1 MSTISPLATPYEF
14 ESFVNPGEERWNSR
28 EGAEITTVV
37 VHHMA
42 KTDFDEVPEVWRER
56 EASAHYGIGP
66 SGEIRVYVG
75 EEHRA
80 WHARAANSYSIGIEC
95 CNVTEAPDWEVSE
108 KTIDSLVLLIQDIN
122 ARYDRKM
129 RIVGHQCA
137 EGNSAE
143 TTQCPG
149 PSLIPRLAEIVRR
162 VNEYDEEIIKG

>member
-1 MSTISPLATPYEF
+1 MAMISPLATPHDF

-42 KTDFDEVPEVWRER
+42 KTDFNEVPEVWRER

-66 SGEIRVYVG
+66 SGEIRAYVG
-75 EEHRA
+75 EEKRA

-95 CNVTEAPDWEVSE
+95 CNVTEALNWEVS
-108 KTIDSLVLLIQDIN
+108 KATIDSLVQLIQDIN
-122 ARYDRKM
+122 MRYGRRM

-137 EGNSAE
+137 EGNSVE
-143 TTQCPG
+143 TTECPG
-149 PSLIPRLAEIVRR
+149 PGLIPRLKGIIQR
-162 VNEYDEEIIKG
+162 VNG

>member
-1 MSTISPLATPYEF
+1 MSMISPLATPYEF
-14 ESFVNPGEERWNSR
+14 ERFVKTGEERWNSR

-66 SGEIRVYVG
+66 NGEIRAYVG
-75 EEHRA
+75 EEKRV

-95 CNVTEAPDWEVSE
+95 CNVTEGPEWEVSE
-108 KTIDSLVLLIQDIN
+108 ATIDSLVLLIQDIN
-122 ARYDRKM
+122 TRYGRKM

-143 TTQCPG
+143 TTECPG
-149 PSLIPRLAEIVRR
+149 PSLIPRLAEIVGR
-162 VNEYDEEIIKG
+162 VNN